1 MEHNGPLK
9 LWMTELTHR
18 EKSTDYRNGNHY
30 DNDRVPKSP
39 KENLILKQF
48 YVIAKTNKNILSVH
62 SGIKETGNH
71 ALNHGID
78 DKSKEEN

>member
-1 MEHNGPLK
+1 MDDRAYPQGKN
-9 LWMTELTHR
+9 
-18 EKSTDYRNGNHY
+18 TDYRNGNHY